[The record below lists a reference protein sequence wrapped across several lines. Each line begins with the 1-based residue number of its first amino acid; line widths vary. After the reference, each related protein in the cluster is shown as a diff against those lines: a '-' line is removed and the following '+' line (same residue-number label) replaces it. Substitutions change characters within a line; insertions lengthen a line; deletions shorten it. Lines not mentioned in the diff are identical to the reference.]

1 MTKTMK
7 GRLTI
12 SVICIVAA
20 SILLT
25 TLGIIAIAG
34 RRMMAEQKDI
44 LQLYAD
50 KYAEEINTWIENE
63 KMLAKGTADSIEA
76 AGSLDTVFLQS
87 VVDVHAA
94 GRDEL
99 LNL

>member
-50 KYAEEINTWIENE
+50 
-63 KMLAKGTADSIEA
+63 
-76 AGSLDTVFLQS
+76 
-87 VVDVHAA
+87 
-94 GRDEL
+94 
-99 LNL
+99 